1 MNRRDTIL
9 VAVFINMGLLVAL
22 FILGLKP
29 KSASDAFSH
38 TVALKATE
46 PKQQLQKEVEN
57 VTFDQV
63 DHILSQ
69 YLASETQVHQKEEVL
84 PMPKEIEPVKVA
96 TDVKLQE
103 VIVKQGDVLE
113 KIAKRAGTTVEEVMR
128 INRLVDT
135 KLQIGQ
141 ILFLP
146 EGAPLPMQ
154 ILKTKEP
161 RYYTVKAGD
170 NPWTIAIKNKIKVE
184 ELLKLNNLDEAK
196 AKKLKPGDKLR
207 IE

>member
-22 FILGLKP
+22 FVMGLKP
-29 KSASDAFSH
+29 KSASEALSQKI
-38 TVALKATE
+38 ALKAQIPTE
-46 PKQQLQKEVEN
+46 PIEKQAPA

-69 YLASETQVHQKEEVL
+69 YLTQEQGAAPAEIVTPVT
-84 PMPKEIEPVKVA
+84 KEIEAA
-96 TDVKLQE
+96 TASTDPKLQE

-113 KIAKRAGTTVEEVMR
+113 KIAKRVGISVEELMR
-128 INRLVDT
+128 INRLSDT

-141 ILFLP
+141 ILYVP
-146 EGAPLPMQ
+146 EGPKLPMQ
-154 ILKTKEP
+154 LLKSKEP
-161 RYYTVKAGD
+161 RYYTVKTND

-184 ELLKLNNLDEAK
+184 ELLRLNNLDEAK
-196 AKKLKPGDKLR
+196 AKKLKPGDRLK